1 MSGALFL
8 LMAVIFS
15 VAGSAFLWM
24 RHSKPRSVEDGVDS
38 FSKEMQALAPR
49 DIPAIDSRRLRER

>member
-8 LMAVIFS
+8 LIAVIFS
-15 VAGSAFLWM
+15 AAGSALLWM
-24 RHSKPRSVEDGVDS
+24 RHTKPRSVEDGVDS

-49 DIPAIDSRRLRER
+49 DIPAMESRRLRER